1 MLKHT
6 IKMLM
11 GLTALALF
19 SSVCAER
26 LPAHSFACHVMT
38 DSAIEGIGFI
48 QTDNMEMA
56 KEYLIK
62 LKAHTLDKKKS
73 PVTSIIECIEQH
85 KKEKF
90 SDLKIQYFYENMP
103 R

>member
-1 MLKHT
+1 MLT

-11 GLTALALF
+11 GLITLAVF
-19 SSVCAER
+19 SSVSAGR
-26 LPAHSFACHVMT
+26 MPAHSFACHVTT
-38 DSAIEGIGFI
+38 DSAIDGISFI
-48 QTDNMEMA
+48 QTHNIKMA
-56 KEYLIK
+56 KKHILK

-73 PVTSIIECIEQH
+73 PVTSIIECIEEH

-90 SDLKIQYFYENMP
+90 SDLEIQYFYKNMP